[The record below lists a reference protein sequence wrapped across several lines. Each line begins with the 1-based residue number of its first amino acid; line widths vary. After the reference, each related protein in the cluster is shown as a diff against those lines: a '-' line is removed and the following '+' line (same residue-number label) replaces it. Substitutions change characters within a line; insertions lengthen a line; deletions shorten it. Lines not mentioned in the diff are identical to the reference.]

1 MLSLSA
7 TDTQGLVRLAQDLI
21 RTPSLP
27 GEEAAVAARLRA
39 SMQESGFQ
47 EVWTDRAGNVIG
59 RYGAGHGPKL
69 LIEGHMDAVAIGDRR
84 AWTRDPLG
92 AEIDGGYLYG
102 RGAADMKAA
111 LAAMVYAVKQ
121 LATTGAALNGDLY
134 IAFVV
139 QEEPCE
145 GMAVRGLIEEEGLL
159 PDFVI
164 LGEPTNLGLYR
175 GQRGRVELQ
184 VTTYGRASHAA
195 LPQEGTN
202 AVLLAARLLF
212 GIDLLGAQLLSD
224 PLMGQGSVAVTH
236 IESSATSLNSI
247 PDRCA
252 FVLDR
257 RLTLGETEA
266 RAIAEV
272 QQVIRR
278 EGVRADVATLEFQL
292 ATYTGYVAHG
302 RKYYPPWL
310 LPEDSI
316 LTRQA
321 SRALEKTLGAAPRMG
336 LWPFST
342 DGAYTM
348 GVAGI
353 PTIGFGPGDPE
364 RAHTTD
370 EAVRVLDIV
379 TAAQGYAQLALEI
392 LK

>member
-1 MLSLSA
+1 MSALSA

-21 RTPSLP
+21 RIPSLS
-27 GEEAAVAARLRA
+27 GDEAAVAARLQTA
-39 SMQESGFQ
+39 LQQSGCQ
-47 EVWTDRAGNVIG
+47 DVWVDRAGNVIG
-59 RYGAGHGPKL
+59 RYGAGRGPKL
-69 LIEGHMDAVAIGDRR
+69 ILEGHMDTVGLGERS
-84 AWTRDPLG
+84 AWKHDPLG
-92 AEIDGGYLYG
+92 GEIDNGYLYG
-102 RGAADMKAA
+102 RGTIDMKAA
-111 LAAMVYAVKQ
+111 LAAMVYAVKG
-121 LATTGAALNGDLY
+121 LAEAGTALNGDLY
-134 IAFVV
+134 VAFVV

-145 GMAVRGLIEEEGLL
+145 GMAARVLIEEEGLL
-159 PDFVI
+159 PDFVV

-184 VTTYGRASHAA
+184 VTTYGRSSHAA
-195 LPQEGTN
+195 LPREGIN

-212 GIDLLGAQLLSD
+212 SVDLLGAQLLTD
-224 PLMGQGSVAVTH
+224 PLMGQGSLAVTH

-278 EGVRADVATLEFQL
+278 EGVRADVSTIEFQL
-292 ATYTGYVAHG
+292 ATYTGYVGRG

-310 LPEDSI
+310 LPEDSA
-316 LTRQA
+316 LSRRA
-321 SRALEKTLGAAPRMG
+321 GRALEKVLGATPRPG
-336 LWPFST
+336 IWPFST

-348 GVAGI
+348 GIAGI

-364 RAHTTD
+364 RAHTAD
-370 EAVRVLDIV
+370 EAVRVHDLI
-379 TAAQGYAQLALEI
+379 TAAQGYAQLAVEI

>member
-1 MLSLSA
+1 MLSLSTA
-7 TDTQGLVRLAQDLI
+7 DTQGLIRLAQDLI

-27 GEEAAVAARLRA
+27 GEEAAVAALLRA
-39 SMQESGFQ
+39 AMQQNGFT
-47 EVWTDRAGNVIG
+47 EVWTDRAGNVVG
-59 RYGAGHGPKL
+59 RYGAGRGPKL
-69 LIEGHMDAVAIGDRR
+69 LIEGHMDVVAIGERS

-92 AEIDGGYLYG
+92 GEIADGYLYG

-111 LAAMVYAVKQ
+111 LAAMVYAGKH
-121 LATTGAALNGDLY
+121 LAETGAVLNGDLY
-134 IAFVV
+134 VAFVV

-145 GMAVRGLIEEEGLL
+145 GMAVRALIEEEGLL

-164 LGEPTNLGLYR
+164 LGEPTGLGLYR

-184 VTTYGRASHAA
+184 VTTHGRASHAA
-195 LPQEGTN
+195 LPQEGIN

-212 GIDLLGAQLLSD
+212 GIDLLGTHLLAD
-224 PLMGQGSVAVTH
+224 PLMGQGSITVTH
-236 IESSATSLNSI
+236 IESSASSLNSI

-272 QQVIRR
+272 QQVIHR
-278 EGVRADVATLEFQL
+278 EGVRADIATLEYQL
-292 ATYTGYVAHG
+292 TTYTGYVARG

-310 LPEDSI
+310 LPEDTP
-316 LTRQA
+316 LARRA
-321 SRALEKTLGAAPRMG
+321 GRALEKVLGTAPRTG

-348 GVAGI
+348 GIAGI
-353 PTIGFGPGDPE
+353 PTIGFGPGDLE
-364 RAHTTD
+364 RAHTAD
-370 EAVRVLDIV
+370 EAVRVRDIV